1 MSEAFAE
8 LNWRVL
14 LQLQLYPPSLTP
26 RPSVPIRVVVPSVSA
41 NERTAHTHGHDRLR
55 VQQTAAHVASS
66 THRACATTSNGYA
79 HRRSLGLAWLGL
91 AWLGLR
97 LTVRCIRCRIRACFA
112 HVCYSATPSC
122 LRRCTASRVRP
133 MRELSRAQRAA
144 DHSSVRPMD
153 ARQASRRHCCCKSTL
168 HSSTHRRAPRATA
181 ASVRPSSCACTSAR
195 CTYPSSTC
203 PHIGSASNPDACGPL
218 P

>member
-91 AWLGLR
+91 AWLGLAW
-97 LTVRCIRCRIRACFA
+97 LTAYCSLHTLPHPCVLRSRVLQCDRPP
-112 HVCYSATPSC
+112 PSC

-195 CTYPSSTC
+195 CT
-203 PHIGSASNPDACGPL
+203 
-218 P
+218 